1 MLENCYIVVCNKQED
16 LKREGINSLVL
27 ANNVLRFKNP
37 PLLEEGQTEE
47 TRGEEQKGEN
57 HKYWFERSRKEKTTS
72 TGLSFAHHLATTCL
86 PVTHWRKERSG
97 CFI

>member
-47 TRGEEQKGEN
+47 TRGEE
-57 HKYWFERSRKEKTTS
+57 
-72 TGLSFAHHLATTCL
+72 
-86 PVTHWRKERSG
+86 
-97 CFI
+97 